1 MFNILLLSSRF
12 DFLRMIAYLEG
23 KIAQKSPTSIH
34 LDIGGIAYDVQISL
48 NTFAA
53 IEEMAKVK
61 LFTHMIV
68 RDDHHALYGFF
79 AEEEKSLFVKLL
91 SVSGIG
97 PNTSRVILSYMTPKE
112 TKSAILSDNVAAFK
126 KVKGVGPKT
135 AQRIIL
141 DLKDKIAKDA
151 MKSGDSKILTSDPI
165 REEAISALI
174 ALGFQKA
181 MVSKS
186 VDKVLSQ
193 DSSIDQVESLIKSV
207 LRQLS

>member
-1 MFNILLLSSRF
+1 
-12 DFLRMIAYLEG
+12 MIAYLEG
-23 KIAQKSPTSIH
+23 KITYKTPTNIY

-53 IEEMAKVK
+53 VEELGEAK
-61 LFTHMIV
+61 LYTHLIV

-79 AEEEKSLFVKLL
+79 TTTEKVLFIKLL
-91 SVSGIG
+91 SVSGVG
-97 PNTSRVILSYMTPKE
+97 PNTARVILSYMSPDE

-141 DLKDKIAKDA
+141 DLKDKIAKEAPDL
-151 MKSGDSKILTSDPI
+151 GETTNLTAEPI
-165 REEAISALI
+165 REEAIAALVG
-174 ALGFQKA
+174 LGFQKS
-181 MVSKS
+181 MVTKQ

-193 DSSIDQVESLIKSV
+193 EKDVNQVETLIKSV
-207 LRQLS
+207 LRQL

>member
-1 MFNILLLSSRF
+1 
-12 DFLRMIAYLEG
+12 MIAYLQG
-23 KIAQKSPTSIH
+23 KITHKTPTNIH

-53 IEEMAKVK
+53 IEELSEVK
-61 LFTHMIV
+61 LYTHMIV

-79 AEEEKSLFVKLL
+79 SDQEKTLFIKLL
-91 SVSGIG
+91 SVSGVG
-97 PNTSRVILSYMTPKE
+97 PNTGRVILSYMSPEE
-112 TKSAILSDNVAAFK
+112 TKSAILTDNVAAFK

-141 DLKDKIAKDA
+141 DLKDKLGKEAADL
-151 MKSGDSKILTSDPI
+151 MNTENLTGEPI
-165 REEAISALI
+165 RDEAISALV
-174 ALGFQKA
+174 ALGFQKT
-181 MVSKS
+181 MVTKQ

-193 DSSIDQVESLIKSV
+193 QKDVKQVETLIKSV